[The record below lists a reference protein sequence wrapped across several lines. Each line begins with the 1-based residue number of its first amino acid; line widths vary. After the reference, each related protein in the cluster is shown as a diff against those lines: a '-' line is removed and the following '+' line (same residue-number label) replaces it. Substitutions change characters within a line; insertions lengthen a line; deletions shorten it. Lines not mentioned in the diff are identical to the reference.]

1 MESMPE
7 NGVEDGDF
15 VRIGQSYTAV
25 WVKIVS
31 GWLCHIF
38 YGWSLIAPI
47 IMPDRFGVS
56 YWQRQQQQ
64 QQQTLYRTDFSKQ
77 YQNE

>member
-56 YWQRQQQQ
+56 Y
-64 QQQTLYRTDFSKQ
+64 
-77 YQNE
+77 